1 MAYNSDSVSVDSGA
15 YIDRSCHLE
24 AIHNPC
30 FFCGD
35 TAVKKLSIAIE
46 NQRRRPRS
54 IMLCEKCIAALKVK

>member
-1 MAYNSDSVSVDSGA
+1 MSYNSVSVDSGS

-35 TAVKKLSIAIE
+35 TAVKKLTIRIE
-46 NQRRRPRS
+46 NFRRARS
-54 IMLCEKCIAALKVK
+54 IMLCEKCIAALHTK